1 LALRRTGFW
10 YTLTCLSSPQDRE
23 SSGGGVVDR
32 ENGVVCLGDRTVA
45 NLVMDIVDSNDES
58 EVLSSRDI
66 ERVVGGDGDCV
77 DCRDILAMRENS
89 EG

>member
-1 LALRRTGFW
+1 
-10 YTLTCLSSPQDRE
+10 
-23 SSGGGVVDR
+23 VVDR

-58 EVLSSRDI
+58 DVLSSRDI

-77 DCRDILAMRENS
+77 VCRDILAMRENS